1 MHDVVISRN
10 VFISDDSP
18 VTLENAFTI
27 DLFQT
32 IFKLFQITHEKHFS
46 WSLRLLKYGTI
57 TQAILRATFI
67 S

>member
-10 VFISDDSP
+10 VFISDGSP

-32 IFKLFQITHEKHFS
+32 IFKLFQITHEKYFS
-46 WSLRLLKYGTI
+46 WSLLLLKYGTI